1 MQLDVPTET
10 ESDRDG
16 LLSYSAEWHA
26 LAHGVYGGLCDFRDW
41 DGLRPAARKNPDV
54 VKEIA
59 YAKAG
64 YVLGCLL
71 RVAVYVA
78 IAVMAT

>member
-1 MQLDVPTET
+1 MQPDATTEA
-10 ESDRDG
+10 ESGRDG
-16 LLSYSAEWHA
+16 ILSYSAEWHA
-26 LAHGVYGGLCDFRDW
+26 LGHGLYGGLCDFRDW

-59 YAKAG
+59 YAKWG
-64 YVLGCLL
+64 YVLGSVL

-78 IAVMAT
+78 IGVTAT